1 MNLSTGEFVVLCVI
15 SFIAGVALIAWLGSV
30 NENANARRE
39 LENERLRKERDE
51 AFNAAVTQ
59 FVISCL
65 YYALHLETRAAR
77 KKERENFE
85 KQKREQAFYLSHL
98 QTYENPEEL

>member
-59 FVISCL
+59 FSLSSTGPNLDRMNLKI
-65 YYALHLETRAAR
+65 ALRSLIRHLEL
-77 KKERENFE
+77 NE
-85 KQKREQAFYLSHL
+85 KLKRL
-98 QTYENPEEL
+98 